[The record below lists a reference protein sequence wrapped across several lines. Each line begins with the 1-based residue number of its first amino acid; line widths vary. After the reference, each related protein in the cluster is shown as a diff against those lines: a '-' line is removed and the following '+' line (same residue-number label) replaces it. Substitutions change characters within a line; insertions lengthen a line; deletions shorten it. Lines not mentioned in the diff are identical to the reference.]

1 MSERM
6 MVSMESLIKSIS
18 MGPFG
23 SDVKVEY
30 MKDTGVPIIDGSNLT
45 SIKMNMNS
53 YRYLDEDKAKKLDAA
68 LAHKG
73 DIIVTHRGT
82 LGQLSYVP
90 EDCPFDEVLISQSQ
104 FRVTL
109 DTSQVNPVYFAYY
122 FHTVEGQKRL
132 LSFANYVGVPA
143 LACATTNFRKLSFP
157 LIPLEEQNR
166 IATLLEKIDLS
177 IANNNAIIS
186 ELEAMA
192 KDIYDYWFV
201 QFDFPDENGRPYKSS
216 GGRMVW
222 NEDLNREIPDGWKPT
237 RFGDLVTVKR
247 GISYS
252 ASNLV
257 DAGLP
262 MINLNSFTPS
272 ATYKTSGIKYY
283 KGEVKDG
290 GQVNAYDLLM
300 CTTQQ
305 TDIDGKTDIIGKT
318 MLIPDLFD
326 SQMVYSMDLV
336 RIQTDE
342 LLKTVIVSETKT
354 PWYNKYITGFAT
366 GTSILHLKLDGFLS
380 YQIPLPKG
388 TAILKH
394 FNSLY
399 MELERRKSIAMKEN
413 EELTSLRDWLLPM
426 LMNGQVKVGGVA

>member
-1 MSERM
+1 MSE
-6 MVSMESLIKSIS
+6 
-18 MGPFG
+18 
-23 SDVKVEY
+23 
-30 MKDTGVPIIDGSNLT
+30 
-45 SIKMNMNS
+45 
-53 YRYLDEDKAKKLDAA
+53 
-68 LAHKG
+68 
-73 DIIVTHRGT
+73 
-82 LGQLSYVP
+82 
-90 EDCPFDEVLISQSQ
+90 
-104 FRVTL
+104 
-109 DTSQVNPVYFAYY
+109 
-122 FHTVEGQKRL
+122 
-132 LSFANYVGVPA
+132 
-143 LACATTNFRKLSFP
+143 FRKLRDICTRITDGSHYSPPASDSGYPMLSVKDMRSYDFDFSDCKLISGAEFEKMVRNGCVP
-157 LIPLEEQNR
+157 RKNDVVIAKDGSYLKNVFVITEDRDIAVLSSIGILRPDVTNVDPYYLKYYLSSGHVKREVSKKYVTGSALPRIILENFGEIEIPIIPLESQK
-166 IATLLEKIDLS
+166 KIVEVLKCIDDK

-201 QFDFPDENGRPYKSS
+201 QFDFPDENGRPYKSN
-216 GGRMVW
+216 GGKMVW
-222 NEDLNREIPDGWKPT
+222 NETLKREIPEGWKPT

-326 SQMVYSMDLV
+326 SQMVFSMDLV
-336 RIQTDE
+336 KIQTDE
-342 LLKTVIVSETKT
+342 LMKTVIVSETKT

-366 GTSILHLKLDGFLS
+366 GTSILHLKLDGFLT
-380 YQIPLPKG
+380 YQIPLPKD
-388 TAILKH
+388 TAILKR
-394 FNSLY
+394 FNSMY
-399 MELERRKSIAMKEN
+399 MEWERRKSIAMKEN
-413 EELTSLRDWLLPM
+413 EELTALRDWLLPM

>member
-1 MSERM
+1 MRKLSDFADFVSEKIPCSTLDRTTYVGM
-6 MVSMESLIKSIS
+6 
-18 MGPFG
+18 
-23 SDVKVEY
+23 D
-30 MKDTGVPIIDGSNLT
+30 NL
-45 SIKMNMNS
+45 
-53 YRYLDEDKAKKLDAA
+53 LPDKAGIAESEYVPSEGMA
-68 LAHKG
+68 TAFRKG
-73 DIIVTHRGT
+73 DIL
-82 LGQLSYVP
+82 LGNIRPYFKKIWLAEFNGGCSA
-90 EDCPFDEVLISQSQ
+90 EVLCLRCKEGVSQEYIFSVLAQ
-104 FRVTL
+104 DSFFEYDVKGSKGSKMPRGDKNHIMAFPITEIDSPEKAGNL
-109 DTSQVNPVYFAYY
+109 ICSIY
-122 FHTVEGQKRL
+122 QK
-132 LSFANYVGVPA
+132 
-143 LACATTNFRKLSFP
+143 
-157 LIPLEEQNR
+157 IQ
-166 IATLLEKIDLS
+166 
-177 IANNNAIIS
+177 NNNAIIS

-201 QFDFPDENGRPYKSS
+201 QFDFPDENGRPYKSN
-216 GGRMVW
+216 GGKMVW
-222 NEDLNREIPDGWKPT
+222 NETLKREIPEGWKPT

-326 SQMVYSMDLV
+326 SQMVFSMDLV
-336 RIQTDE
+336 KIQTDE
-342 LLKTVIVSETKT
+342 LMKTVIVSETKT

-366 GTSILHLKLDGFLS
+366 GTSILHLKLDGFLT
-380 YQIPLPKG
+380 YQIPLPKD
-388 TAILKH
+388 TAILKR
-394 FNSLY
+394 FNSMY
-399 MELERRKSIAMKEN
+399 MEWERRKSIAMKEN
-413 EELTSLRDWLLPM
+413 EELTALRDWLLPM

>member
-1 MSERM
+1 MIEYLLKDISSKIGSGATPTGGKESYKGGRF
-6 MVSMESLIKSIS
+6 SLIRSQNVLD
-18 MGPFG
+18 MAF
-23 SDVKVEY
+23 
-30 MKDTGVPIIDGSNLT
+30 
-45 SIKMNMNS
+45 S
-53 YRYLDEDKAKKLDAA
+53 YEGLAHINDEQAHKLDGVEVCSRDILFNITGDSICRCCIVPDDVLPARVNQHVAIIRTPNVDSRYVMYYLQYLKPYLMKICGGGSSRNA
-68 LAHKG
+68 LTKEN
-73 DIIVTHRGT
+73 
-82 LGQLSYVP
+82 L
-90 EDCPFDEVLISQSQ
+90 E
-104 FRVTL
+104 
-109 DTSQVNPVYFAYY
+109 
-122 FHTVEGQKRL
+122 
-132 LSFANYVGVPA
+132 A
-143 LACATTNFRKLSFP
+143 LT
-157 LIPLEEQNR
+157 IPIPNN
-166 IATLLEKIDLS
+166 AEKIANVLSTIDLK
-177 IANNNAIIS
+177 IKNNNTIIS
-186 ELEAMA
+186 ELESMS